1 MGVGGYMGTQQT
13 KNKTKRVV
21 GGQAGHIVASNVW
34 GETDQKDDVV
44 AT

>member
-1 MGVGGYMGTQQT
+1 MGTQQT
-13 KNKTKRVV
+13 KNKTKTVI

-34 GETDQKDDVV
+34 GETGQKDVVV